1 MGGHN
6 CIYILMTSNG
16 IPNKARL
23 FGNHFH
29 IIIDNFQRLWFLPI
43 YVCMC
48 ILVHKWRR
56 SVACVPHGIIKP
68 QKFERAAAVAALEV
82 KNFPEKKQQ
91 QKWKCK
97 KFKKFY
103 KIFRNLTCVVVVEI
117 NLLAFYSGW
126 IL

>member
-68 QKFERAAAVAALEV
+68 QKFERAAAVAAREV
-82 KNFPEKKQQ
+82 NNFPEKNNNKNENV
-91 QKWKCK
+91 KSLKNSIK
-97 KFKKFY
+97 Y
-103 KIFRNLTCVVVVEI
+103 SEI
-117 NLLAFYSGW
+117 
-126 IL
+126 